1 MEKNNMKLCML
12 KGRLEMLSMGEGR
25 RVGTHT
31 TLQLNLKIKSYPIV
45 MQLSLGYYNYYVI
58 ISLEI

>member
-1 MEKNNMKLCML
+1 
-12 KGRLEMLSMGEGR
+12 MLSMGEGR

-58 ISLEI
+58 ISLEIWCINK